1 MVAQSAQQCRG
12 LDIPDR
18 ETVPEPDGGFIVS
31 RFQRYFVHS
40 TIPFLFPGKKGR
52 GEAVIGSEREDS
64 YTTKLPEKMQEAYA
78 FRGVLVKSSSLKNN
92 FSIFHGLKNSTA
104 TTMTIRIMPIIA

>member
-1 MVAQSAQQCRG
+1 MVAQSAQQCSG

-64 YTTKLPEKMQEAYA
+64 YTTKLPENA
-78 FRGVLVKSSSLKNN
+78 RGICVPGGVGKILVFKK
-92 FSIFHGLKNSTA
+92 
-104 TTMTIRIMPIIA
+104 

>member
-1 MVAQSAQQCRG
+1 MVDSRNATDERIELRMNTSCRRRDFFGNLAGIQKILFNPVTQPAQQCSG

-40 TIPFLFPGKKGR
+40 HIPFLFPGKKGR
-52 GEAVIGSEREDS
+52 GR
-64 YTTKLPEKMQEAYA
+64 MN
-78 FRGVLVKSSSLKNN
+78 RGTSL
-92 FSIFHGLKNSTA
+92 
-104 TTMTIRIMPIIA
+104 IRV